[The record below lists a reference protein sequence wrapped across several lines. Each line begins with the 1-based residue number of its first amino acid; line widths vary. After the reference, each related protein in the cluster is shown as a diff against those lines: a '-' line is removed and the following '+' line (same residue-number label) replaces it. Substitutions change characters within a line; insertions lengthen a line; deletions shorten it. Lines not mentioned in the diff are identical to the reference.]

1 MKQTER
7 ERILK
12 MVEEGLL
19 RPNEAIQLLAALAE
33 DTRDTSTGPS
43 QPSSAPQRQA
53 TLELQLQ
60 RPDGS
65 HYTIEVP
72 PGLFPMLVRMTGVA
86 LKEAA
91 RSAAIDAWD
100 GFKILVRKKTA
111 EIRSN
116 VTSRVRGASEP
127 PESRAD
133 APAPVPEHTEARQ
146 RILQMVQNG
155 RISASDAARLIAQI
169 DALSTTPKAPA
180 NGA

>member
-1 MKQTER
+1 M
-7 ERILK
+7 

-19 RPNEAIQLLAALAE
+19 RPNEAVQLLAALAAE
-33 DTRDTSTGPS
+33 THSAPPGPR
-43 QPSSAPQRQA
+43 QPSGETQKQA

-116 VTSRVRGASEP
+116 VTSRVRGVSEP
-127 PESRAD
+127 PGPPPG
-133 APAPVPEHTEARQ
+133 APEREPENMEARQ

-155 RISASDAARLIAQI
+155 RLSASDAARLIAQI
-169 DALSTTPKAPA
+169 DALSAIQKAPA